1 MSINASVCTAVS
13 TDIGAGG
20 LSVTAVP
27 WDKWSSDP
35 AKQCTFSGADMNSDK
50 DTCYDDCIGGSGF
63 KPAAKYQ
70 CYLDPDSTTGKCPT
84 DGYFTVRQE
93 DLNFHPP
100 AGVSRPIFCVAEYWG
115 PNNLYEKYSDP
126 DWNDSNTGTN
136 QPNAGWRVTLN
147 ADGTGSGSVSAGT
160 YNLVGTD
167 WTTIT
172 GFSWWEG
179 FSFTDE
185 DVAEKVCTD
194 TALNAKVRV
203 LSDGTEDCRED
214 RCWFP
219 SKTEA
224 NCNDVN
230 FGDVSGKDGYYAQWQ
245 NSMTGGPGG
254 TVTTGVCTFT
264 KGGIR
269 TSSGLWSDW
278 EEKYGWETGPEG
290 AKNFKE
296 TCTVHGGTFYVGREF
311 REGIMDTQPKCDAQ
325 YCNIVGKEQ
334 QVDSATC
341 TSLGGVCKTQGM
353 GCGGC
358 RAPYPE
364 EVSGSTVKEG
374 MCYEPGVQTSVACS
388 ETYDSTLKIC
398 RKDSITSFSDCSSPN
413 KWISCEDI
421 DDAVCGAATDTSTLH
436 GYASD
441 HLKCKATKKKK
452 FCTTKDQCE
461 TETGTCSGHWG
472 PQLKENFCEWDES
485 TYTEKCTPFSHVCVT
500 TKDKMTWECP
510 GHTCVGNPTAYKNT
524 YDTYNSTGHLVTVT
538 ETHCWDPKREHVSH
552 DKCADYYITS
562 EADCTAANGEWW
574 STSITSQKD
583 FCTSSKRC
591 VGGRSDM
598 GWTGERDAEQC
609 TLCGGRMVSDSTWQ
623 TGTWVEPTMVASGNQ
638 WKTRAYEDGVNS
650 WGGRVDQWR
659 VKDLLTTVETNL
671 KEEANS
677 VFARCQYGQVGE
689 SLEQLAGVCSGLSL
703 AQRTKIL
710 DKASKLLN
718 NMTAYNGTDM
728 TIGNAGETNLQPDEN
743 STAGDASYSV
753 DTAIVRVP
761 TDNESLPARCL
772 VTEPNDEGGAAD
784 VEARDAAASRRR
796 TARRRLTQTD
806 DEEATLQD
814 AGCWSRVRN
823 DNDALVGML
832 IGECVQVTLGT
843 GQQLLDGVK
852 ACLKTKPERSFA
864 EGYTQDLLVKYT
876 KVNGVE
882 KYTPVSIPVERVG
895 TQLCAKITEIG
906 SSFCPARVAP
916 NWATA
921 TTDIGSNE
929 CPIVDLI
936 AAAKLAAIERFRNRN
951 DSDKDGPIP
960 GLDLASG
967 IAVLAAMCLVVC
979 GCCAGGRW
987 WFVRRRRRCQ
997 RAGAGKVTVDPT
1009 NNSLVYSHAHVVH
1022 VTAQA

>member
-1 MSINASVCTAVS
+1 
-13 TDIGAGG
+13 
-20 LSVTAVP
+20 
-27 WDKWSSDP
+27 
-35 AKQCTFSGADMNSDK
+35 
-50 DTCYDDCIGGSGF
+50 
-63 KPAAKYQ
+63 
-70 CYLDPDSTTGKCPT
+70 
-84 DGYFTVRQE
+84 
-93 DLNFHPP
+93 
-100 AGVSRPIFCVAEYWG
+100 
-115 PNNLYEKYSDP
+115 
-126 DWNDSNTGTN
+126 
-136 QPNAGWRVTLN
+136 
-147 ADGTGSGSVSAGT
+147 
-160 YNLVGTD
+160 
-167 WTTIT
+167 
-172 GFSWWEG
+172 
-179 FSFTDE
+179 
-185 DVAEKVCTD
+185 
-194 TALNAKVRV
+194 
-203 LSDGTEDCRED
+203 
-214 RCWFP
+214 
-219 SKTEA
+219 
-224 NCNDVN
+224 
-230 FGDVSGKDGYYAQWQ
+230 
-245 NSMTGGPGG
+245 
-254 TVTTGVCTFT
+254 
-264 KGGIR
+264 
-269 TSSGLWSDW
+269 
-278 EEKYGWETGPEG
+278 
-290 AKNFKE
+290 
-296 TCTVHGGTFYVGREF
+296 
-311 REGIMDTQPKCDAQ
+311 MDTEPDCNAQ
-325 YCNIVGKEQ
+325 YCNIVGKDH

-341 TSLGGVCKTQGM
+341 TSLGGVCKTRGL

-358 RAPYPE
+358 RAPDSE
-364 EVSGSTVKEG
+364 EASGSTVNYT
-374 MCYEPGVQTSVACS
+374 MYYRIGV
-388 ETYDSTLKIC
+388 
-398 RKDSITSFSDCSSPN
+398 SFSDCTTQGGTHDGSSMNLCAYDDPDDSRSE
-413 KWISCEDI
+413 ITCEDI
-421 DDAVCGAATDTSTLH
+421 DDAVCGATSPDTSTLH

-441 HLKCKATKKKK
+441 HLKCKATKNKK
-452 FCTTKDQCE
+452 FCKTKDQCE

-510 GHTCVGNPTAYKNT
+510 GHTCVGNPTTYNNT
-524 YDTYNSTGHLVTVT
+524 YDTYNSTGHVVTVT

-623 TGTWVEPTMVASGNQ
+623 TGTWVAPAMVASGNQ

-772 VTEPNDEGGAAD
+772 VTEPNDEGGAPD
-784 VEARDAAASRRR
+784 VEASDAAASRRR

-832 IGECVQVTLGT
+832 LGECVQVTLGT

-852 ACLKTKPERSFA
+852 ACVKTKPERSFA